1 MVEGARQVGGFQV
14 TPDALARDGAQLTDA
29 STQVTQV
36 RKGLVGTGGDSSF
49 GANQVDHPINN
60 LIDRWQ
66 RALDDMG
73 QETGV
78 IGKMVVAAGKAY
90 AQTDS
95 DVAGACKS

>member
-1 MVEGARQVGGFQV
+1 VGGFQV
-14 TPDALARDGAQLTDA
+14 SPDALGKVGEQLTDA

-36 RKGLVGTGGDSSF
+36 RKGLVGTGGDSAF

-66 RALDDMG
+66 RGLDDMA

-90 AQTDS
+90 AKTDS
-95 DVAGACKS
+95 DVAEACEA